1 MKKTNYGI
9 SLMLAAY
16 SFAQLVF
23 AAILLCNGTIMS
35 GSNLYIFIYIV
46 AIIISIGFALLSKC
60 SYQKIIKAEQ
70 ETYLN
75 NKIETLKLEKENLEK
90 QLKEAT
96 ADKTDERNSLKLLR
110 EHEERMAIIKVLG
123 ANYDKKNADA
133 IQAKLNEIVKKL
145 NEIVKTLDTIK
156 QS

>member
-9 SLMLAAY
+9 SLMLAVY

-35 GSNLYIFIYIV
+35 DSNLYIFIYIV
-46 AIIISIGFALLSKC
+46 AIVLSIGFALLSKC

-96 ADKTDERNSLKLLR
+96 SDKTEDRNSLKLLR
-110 EHEERMAIIKVLG
+110 EHEERMAIIKALG

-145 NEIVKTLDTIK
+145 NEIV
-156 QS
+156 

>member
-1 MKKTNYGI
+1 MEIY
-9 SLMLAAY
+9 
-16 SFAQLVF
+16 
-23 AAILLCNGTIMS
+23 
-35 GSNLYIFIYIV
+35 LYIFIYIV
-46 AIIISIGFALLSKC
+46 AIVISIGFAWLSKC
-60 SYQKIIKAEQ
+60 SYQKIIKEEQ

-75 NKIETLKLEKENLEK
+75 NRIETLKLEKENLEK

-110 EHEERMAIIKVLG
+110 EHEERMAIIKALG

-133 IQAKLNEIVKKL
+133 LQAKL

>member
-9 SLMLAAY
+9 SLMLAVY

-35 GSNLYIFIYIV
+35 DSNLYISIYIV

-60 SYQKIIKAEQ
+60 SYQKIIKAEK

-96 ADKTDERNSLKLLR
+96 SDKTEDRNSLKLLR
-110 EHEERMAIIKVLG
+110 EHEERMAIIKALG

-145 NEIVKTLDTIK
+145 NEIAKTLDTIK

>member
-1 MKKTNYGI
+1 MEKTNYGI
-9 SLMLAAY
+9 SLMLAVY

-23 AAILLCNGTIMS
+23 AAILLCNGTTIS
-35 GSNLYIFIYIV
+35 DSNLSIYIV
-46 AIIISIGFALLSKC
+46 AIVISIVFALLSKC

-96 ADKTDERNSLKLLR
+96 SDKTEDRNSLKLLR

-123 ANYDKKNADA
+123 ENYDKKNADA
-133 IQAKLNEIVKKL
+133 IQAKLNEIVK
-145 NEIVKTLDTIK
+145 TLDTIK

>member
-1 MKKTNYGI
+1 MEKTNYGI
-9 SLMLAAY
+9 SLMLAVY

-35 GSNLYIFIYIV
+35 DSGLYISIYIV
-46 AIIISIGFALLSKC
+46 AIVISIGFALLSKC
-60 SYQKIIKAEQ
+60 SYQKIIKAER

-96 ADKTDERNSLKLLR
+96 SDKTEDRNSLKLLR
-110 EHEERMAIIKVLG
+110 EHEERMAIIKALG

-133 IQAKLNEIVKKL
+133 IQAKLNEIVK
-145 NEIVKTLDTIK
+145 TLDTIK

>member
-9 SLMLAAY
+9 SLMLAVY

-35 GSNLYIFIYIV
+35 DSNLYIFIYIV

-75 NKIETLKLEKENLEK
+75 NKIETIKLEKENLEK

-96 ADKTDERNSLKLLR
+96 SDKTEDRNSLKLLR
-110 EHEERMAIIKVLG
+110 EHEERMAIIKALG
-123 ANYDKKNADA
+123 ANYDKKNVDA
-133 IQAKLNEIVKKL
+133 LQAKLNEIVKKL
-145 NEIVKTLDTIK
+145 NEIAKTLDTIK

>member
-1 MKKTNYGI
+1 MKKKNYGI
-9 SLMLAAY
+9 SLMLAVY

-35 GSNLYIFIYIV
+35 DSNLYILIYMV
-46 AIIISIGFALLSKC
+46 AIVISIVFALLSKC

-96 ADKTDERNSLKLLR
+96 SDKTEDRNSLKLLR
-110 EHEERMAIIKVLG
+110 EHEEKMAIIKALG

-133 IQAKLNEIVKKL
+133 IQAKLNEIVK
-145 NEIVKTLDTIK
+145 TLDTIK
-156 QS
+156 QL

>member
-1 MKKTNYGI
+1 MEKTNYGI
-9 SLMLAAY
+9 SLMLAVY

-23 AAILLCNGTIMS
+23 AAILLCNGTTIS
-35 GSNLYIFIYIV
+35 DSNLSIYIV
-46 AIIISIGFALLSKC
+46 AIVISIIFALLSKC

-96 ADKTDERNSLKLLR
+96 SDKTEDRNSLKLLR
-110 EHEERMAIIKVLG
+110 EHEERMAIIKALG

-133 IQAKLNEIVKKL
+133 IQAKLNEIVK
-145 NEIVKTLDTIK
+145 TLDTIK

>member
-1 MKKTNYGI
+1 MKKNNYGI
-9 SLMLAAY
+9 SLMLAVY

-96 ADKTDERNSLKLLR
+96 SDKTEDRNSLKLLR
-110 EHEERMAIIKVLG
+110 EHEERMAIIKDLG

-133 IQAKLNEIVKKL
+133 IQAKLNEIVK
-145 NEIVKTLDTIK
+145 TLDTIK

>member
-1 MKKTNYGI
+1 M
-9 SLMLAAY
+9 
-16 SFAQLVF
+16 
-23 AAILLCNGTIMS
+23 
-35 GSNLYIFIYIV
+35 
-46 AIIISIGFALLSKC
+46 LSKC
-60 SYQKIIKAEQ
+60 SYQKIIKAEK

-96 ADKTDERNSLKLLR
+96 SDKTEDRNNLKLLR
-110 EHEERMAIIKVLG
+110 EHEERMAIIKALG
-123 ANYDKKNADA
+123 ANFDKMNADA
-133 IQAKLNEIVKKL
+133 IQAKL

>member
-9 SLMLAAY
+9 SLMLAVY

-35 GSNLYIFIYIV
+35 DSNLYILIYMV
-46 AIIISIGFALLSKC
+46 AIVISIVFALLSKC

-75 NKIETLKLEKENLEK
+75 NIIETLKLEKDNLEK

-96 ADKTDERNSLKLLR
+96 SDKTEDRNSLKLLR
-110 EHEERMAIIKVLG
+110 EHEERMAIIKALG

-133 IQAKLNEIVKKL
+133 IQAKLNEIVK
-145 NEIVKTLDTIK
+145 TLDTIK

>member
-9 SLMLAAY
+9 SLMLAVY

-35 GSNLYIFIYIV
+35 DSNLYISIYIV

-96 ADKTDERNSLKLLR
+96 SDKTEDRNSLKLLR
-110 EHEERMAIIKVLG
+110 EHEERMAIIKALG
-123 ANYDKKNADA
+123 ANYDKKNVDA
-133 IQAKLNEIVKKL
+133 LQAKLNEIVKKL
-145 NEIVKTLDTIK
+145 NEIAKTLDTIK

>member
-9 SLMLAAY
+9 SLMLAVY

-35 GSNLYIFIYIV
+35 DSKLYISIYIV
-46 AIIISIGFALLSKC
+46 AIVISIGFALLSKC

-96 ADKTDERNSLKLLR
+96 SDKTEDRNSLKLLR
-110 EHEERMAIIKVLG
+110 EHEERMAIIKALG

-133 IQAKLNEIVKKL
+133 IQAKLNEIVK
-145 NEIVKTLDTIK
+145 TLDTIK

>member
-1 MKKTNYGI
+1 MKKKNYGI
-9 SLMLAAY
+9 SLMLAVY

-35 GSNLYIFIYIV
+35 DSNLYILIYMV
-46 AIIISIGFALLSKC
+46 AIVISIVFALLSKC

-96 ADKTDERNSLKLLR
+96 SDKTEDRNSLKLLR
-110 EHEERMAIIKVLG
+110 EHEERMAIIKALG

-133 IQAKLNEIVKKL
+133 IQAKLNEIVK
-145 NEIVKTLDTIK
+145 TLDTIK
-156 QS
+156 QL

>member
-9 SLMLAAY
+9 SLMLAVY

-35 GSNLYIFIYIV
+35 DSNLYILIYMV
-46 AIIISIGFALLSKC
+46 AIVISIVFALLSKC

-96 ADKTDERNSLKLLR
+96 SDKTEDRNSLKLLR
-110 EHEERMAIIKVLG
+110 EHEERMAIIKALG

-133 IQAKLNEIVKKL
+133 LQAKL

>member
-9 SLMLAAY
+9 SLMLAVY

-35 GSNLYIFIYIV
+35 DSNLYISIYIV

-96 ADKTDERNSLKLLR
+96 SDKTEDRNSLKLLR
-110 EHEERMAIIKVLG
+110 EHEERMAIIKALG
-123 ANYDKKNADA
+123 ANFDKKNADA
-133 IQAKLNEIVKKL
+133 LQAKLNEIV
-145 NEIVKTLDTIK
+145 ITLDTIK

>member
-9 SLMLAAY
+9 SLMLAVY

-35 GSNLYIFIYIV
+35 DSNLYIFIYIV

-60 SYQKIIKAEQ
+60 SYQKIIKAER

-96 ADKTDERNSLKLLR
+96 SDKTEDRNSLKLLR
-110 EHEERMAIIKVLG
+110 EHEERMAIIKALG

>member
-9 SLMLAAY
+9 SLMLAVY

-35 GSNLYIFIYIV
+35 DSNLYILIYMV
-46 AIIISIGFALLSKC
+46 AIVISIVFALLSKC

-75 NKIETLKLEKENLEK
+75 NIIETLKREKDNLEK

-96 ADKTDERNSLKLLR
+96 SDKTEDRNSLKLLR

>member
-9 SLMLAAY
+9 SLMLAVY

-35 GSNLYIFIYIV
+35 DSNLYISIYIV

-75 NKIETLKLEKENLEK
+75 NIIETLKLEKDNLEK

-96 ADKTDERNSLKLLR
+96 SDKTEDRNSLKLLR
-110 EHEERMAIIKVLG
+110 EHEERMAIIKALG

-133 IQAKLNEIVKKL
+133 IQAKLNEIVK
-145 NEIVKTLDTIK
+145 TLDTIK

>member
-9 SLMLAAY
+9 SLMLAVY

-23 AAILLCNGTIMS
+23 AAILLCNGTTIS
-35 GSNLYIFIYIV
+35 DSNLSIYIV
-46 AIIISIGFALLSKC
+46 AIVISIIFALLSKC

-96 ADKTDERNSLKLLR
+96 SDKTEDRNSLKLLR
-110 EHEERMAIIKVLG
+110 EHEERMAIIKALG

-133 IQAKLNEIVKKL
+133 IQAKLNEIVK
-145 NEIVKTLDTIK
+145 TLDTIK

>member
-23 AAILLCNGTIMS
+23 AAIALCNGTTIS
-35 GSNLYIFIYIV
+35 DSNLFVSIVVVV

-96 ADKTDERNSLKLLR
+96 SDKTEDRNSLKLLR
-110 EHEERMAIIKVLG
+110 EHEERMAIIKALG
-123 ANYDKKNADA
+123 ANFDKKNADA
-133 IQAKLNEIVKKL
+133 LQAKLNEIV
-145 NEIVKTLDTIK
+145 ITLDTIK

>member
-60 SYQKIIKAEQ
+60 SYQKIIKAEK

-96 ADKTDERNSLKLLR
+96 SDKTEDRNSLKLLR

-133 IQAKLNEIVKKL
+133 IQAKLNEIVK
-145 NEIVKTLDTIK
+145 TLDTIK

>member
-1 MKKTNYGI
+1 MEKTNYGI
-9 SLMLAAY
+9 SLMLAVY

-23 AAILLCNGTIMS
+23 AAILLCNGTTIS
-35 GSNLYIFIYIV
+35 DSNLSIYIV
-46 AIIISIGFALLSKC
+46 AIVISIVFALLSKC

-96 ADKTDERNSLKLLR
+96 SDKTEDRNSLKLLR

-133 IQAKLNEIVKKL
+133 IQAKLNEIVK
-145 NEIVKTLDTIK
+145 TLDTIK

>member
-35 GSNLYIFIYIV
+35 DSNLYISIYIV
-46 AIIISIGFALLSKC
+46 AIVISIVFALLSIY

-133 IQAKLNEIVKKL
+133 IQAKLNEIVK
-145 NEIVKTLDTIK
+145 TLDTIK
-156 QS
+156 QP

>member
-9 SLMLAAY
+9 SLMLAVY

-35 GSNLYIFIYIV
+35 DSNLYIFIYIV

-96 ADKTDERNSLKLLR
+96 SDKTEDRNSLKLLR
-110 EHEERMAIIKVLG
+110 EHEERMAIIKALG
-123 ANYDKKNADA
+123 ANYDKKNVDA
-133 IQAKLNEIVKKL
+133 LQAKL

>member
-9 SLMLAAY
+9 SLMLAVY

-23 AAILLCNGTIMS
+23 AAILLCNGTTIS
-35 GSNLYIFIYIV
+35 DSNLSIYIV
-46 AIIISIGFALLSKC
+46 AIVISIIFALLSKC

-96 ADKTDERNSLKLLR
+96 SDKTEDRNSLKLLR
-110 EHEERMAIIKVLG
+110 EHEERMAIIKALG
-123 ANYDKKNADA
+123 ANFDKKNADA
-133 IQAKLNEIVKKL
+133 LQAKLNEIV
-145 NEIVKTLDTIK
+145 ITLDTIK

>member
-9 SLMLAAY
+9 SLMLAVY

-35 GSNLYIFIYIV
+35 DSILYIFIYIV
-46 AIIISIGFALLSKC
+46 AIVISIGFALMSKC

-96 ADKTDERNSLKLLR
+96 SDKTEDRNSLKLLR
-110 EHEERMAIIKVLG
+110 EHEERMAIIKALG

>member
-9 SLMLAAY
+9 SLMLAVY

-35 GSNLYIFIYIV
+35 DSGLYISIYIV
-46 AIIISIGFALLSKC
+46 AIVISIGFALLSKC

-96 ADKTDERNSLKLLR
+96 SDKTEDRNSLKLLR
-110 EHEERMAIIKVLG
+110 EHEERMAIIKALG

-133 IQAKLNEIVKKL
+133 IQAKLNEIVK
-145 NEIVKTLDTIK
+145 TLDTIK

>member
-9 SLMLAAY
+9 SLMLAVY

-35 GSNLYIFIYIV
+35 DSNLYIFIYIV
-46 AIIISIGFALLSKC
+46 AIVISIGFAWLSKC
-60 SYQKIIKAEQ
+60 SYQKIIKEEQ

-75 NKIETLKLEKENLEK
+75 NRIETLKLEKDNLEK

-96 ADKTDERNSLKLLR
+96 SDKTEDRNSLKLLR
-110 EHEERMAIIKVLG
+110 EHEERMAIIKALG
-123 ANYDKKNADA
+123 ANFDKKNADA
-133 IQAKLNEIVKKL
+133 IQAKLNEIVK
-145 NEIVKTLDTIK
+145 TLDTIK

>member
-1 MKKTNYGI
+1 MEKKNYGI

-35 GSNLYIFIYIV
+35 DSNLYIFIYIV

-75 NKIETLKLEKENLEK
+75 NKIEKLKLEKENLEK

-96 ADKTDERNSLKLLR
+96 SDKTEDRNSLKLLR
-110 EHEERMAIIKVLG
+110 EHEERMAIIKALG

-133 IQAKLNEIVKKL
+133 IQAKLNEIVK
-145 NEIVKTLDTIK
+145 TLDTIK

>member
-9 SLMLAAY
+9 SLMLAVY

-35 GSNLYIFIYIV
+35 DSSLYIFIYIV
-46 AIIISIGFALLSKC
+46 AIVISIIFALLSKC

-96 ADKTDERNSLKLLR
+96 SDKTEDRNSLKLLR
-110 EHEERMAIIKVLG
+110 EHEERMAIIKALG

-133 IQAKLNEIVKKL
+133 LQAKL

>member
-9 SLMLAAY
+9 SLMLAVY

-35 GSNLYIFIYIV
+35 DSNLYISIYIV

>member
-35 GSNLYIFIYIV
+35 DSNLYIFIYIV

-75 NKIETLKLEKENLEK
+75 NKIEKLKLEKENLEK

-96 ADKTDERNSLKLLR
+96 SDKTEDRNSLKLLR
-110 EHEERMAIIKVLG
+110 EHEERMAIIKALG

-133 IQAKLNEIVKKL
+133 IQAKLNEIVK
-145 NEIVKTLDTIK
+145 TLDTIK

>member
-9 SLMLAAY
+9 SLMLAVY

-35 GSNLYIFIYIV
+35 DSNLYILIYIV
-46 AIIISIGFALLSKC
+46 AIVISIFFALLSKC
-60 SYQKIIKAEQ
+60 SYQKIIKAEN

-75 NKIETLKLEKENLEK
+75 NQIETLKLEKENLEK

-96 ADKTDERNSLKLLR
+96 SDKTEDRNSLKLLR
-110 EHEERMAIIKVLG
+110 EHEERMAIIKALG
-123 ANYDKKNADA
+123 ANFDKMNADA
-133 IQAKLNEIVKKL
+133 IQAKL

>member
-1 MKKTNYGI
+1 MEKTNYGI
-9 SLMLAAY
+9 SLMLAVY

-23 AAILLCNGTIMS
+23 AAILLCNGTTIS
-35 GSNLYIFIYIV
+35 DSNLSIYIV
-46 AIIISIGFALLSKC
+46 AIVISIVFALLSKC

-96 ADKTDERNSLKLLR
+96 SDKTEDRNSLKLLR

-133 IQAKLNEIVKKL
+133 IQAKLNEIVKTL
-145 NEIVKTLDTIK
+145 NTIK

>member
-1 MKKTNYGI
+1 MEKTNYGI
-9 SLMLAAY
+9 SLMLAVY

-23 AAILLCNGTIMS
+23 AAILLCNGTTIS
-35 GSNLYIFIYIV
+35 DSNLSIYIV
-46 AIIISIGFALLSKC
+46 AIVISIIFALLSKC

-96 ADKTDERNSLKLLR
+96 SDKTEDRNSLKLLR
-110 EHEERMAIIKVLG
+110 EHEDRMAIIKALG

-133 IQAKLNEIVKKL
+133 IQAKLNEIVK
-145 NEIVKTLDTIK
+145 TLDTIK
-156 QS
+156 QP

>member
-9 SLMLAAY
+9 SLMLAVY

-35 GSNLYIFIYIV
+35 DSNLYILIYMV
-46 AIIISIGFALLSKC
+46 AIVISIVFALLSKC

-96 ADKTDERNSLKLLR
+96 SDKTEDRNSLKLLR
-110 EHEERMAIIKVLG
+110 EHEERMAIIKALG
-123 ANYDKKNADA
+123 ANYDIKNADA
-133 IQAKLNEIVKKL
+133 LQAKLNEIVKKL

>member
-1 MKKTNYGI
+1 MEKTYYGI
-9 SLMLAAY
+9 SLMLAVY

-23 AAILLCNGTIMS
+23 AAILLCNGTTIS
-35 GSNLYIFIYIV
+35 DSNLSIYIV
-46 AIIISIGFALLSKC
+46 AIVISIVFALLSKC
-60 SYQKIIKAEQ
+60 SYQKIIKAER

-96 ADKTDERNSLKLLR
+96 SDKTEDRNSLKLLR
-110 EHEERMAIIKVLG
+110 EHEERMAIIKALG
-123 ANYDKKNADA
+123 ANYDKKNVDA
-133 IQAKLNEIVKKL
+133 LQAKLNEIVKKL
-145 NEIVKTLDTIK
+145 NEIAKTLDTIK